1 MPKLSEIEGIGESY
15 AKKLEKAGLK
25 TTEDLLKKG
34 ATPKER
40 KDVESYPS
48 FAIYWVKYNLSKS
61 SGFKSGKL
69 RRRFPISP
77 LGSIIM
83 DGIPSVAVSSMISIP
98 RPVLPL
104 SVIPMITP

>member
-48 FAIYWVKYNLSKS
+48 FAIYWV
-61 SGFKSGKL
+61 
-69 RRRFPISP
+69 
-77 LGSIIM
+77 
-83 DGIPSVAVSSMISIP
+83 
-98 RPVLPL
+98 
-104 SVIPMITP
+104 

>member
-48 FAIYWVKYNLSKS
+48 F
-61 SGFKSGKL
+61 
-69 RRRFPISP
+69 
-77 LGSIIM
+77 
-83 DGIPSVAVSSMISIP
+83 
-98 RPVLPL
+98 
-104 SVIPMITP
+104 VI